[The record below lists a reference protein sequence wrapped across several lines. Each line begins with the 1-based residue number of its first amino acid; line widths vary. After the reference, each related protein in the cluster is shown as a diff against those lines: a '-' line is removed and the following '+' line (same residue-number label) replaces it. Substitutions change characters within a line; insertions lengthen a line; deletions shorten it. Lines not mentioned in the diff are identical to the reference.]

1 MVELA
6 PSPPARTATDAR
18 FFLRF
23 GWALII
29 FVFGG
34 SVLWSVL
41 APFEGAILASG
52 TVEVASER
60 QAVQH
65 LEGGIVSEINVREG
79 DFVEAGDTLIV
90 LSGADTEARLA
101 SVEARLKALVGQ
113 EARLLSE
120 RASNRELAPGPS
132 HSMFSEDA
140 EMAEIMTA
148 EQELMNARAASRR
161 TQVALLNQTI
171 LQLRERSTGLKNEI
185 IANHTQAGLIE
196 EEIQDLEVLYERGLS
211 PRPRI
216 LALKRDKAALD
227 GTREALTAEVAATEI
242 QIGETELEL
251 NRLTE
256 GFREELLTEL
266 NEVQTQIAELAE
278 QRSSALDQLVRLEI
292 IAPRTG
298 RVLGATAHTVGGVI
312 GSGTPVMYIVPADD
326 TLVARVRIL
335 PQDIDKVTAGADAKI
350 RFSAFNANT
359 TPEVPGTVSQVSADV
374 IRDEV
379 SGQFFYEAMIEVPNQ
394 IEGARPL
401 QILPGMP
408 VDAQVRTESRT
419 VISFLLKPLQDAMA
433 TTFRE

>member
-6 PSPPARTATDAR
+6 PQRKATNAG

-23 GWALII
+23 GWAILI

-34 SVLWSVL
+34 SILWSFL

-65 LEGGIVSEINVREG
+65 LEGGIVAEINVREG
-79 DFVEAGDTLIV
+79 DYVEAGDVLIA

-101 SVEARLKALVGQ
+101 SLDARLKALVGQ
-113 EARLLSE
+113 EARMLSE
-120 RASNRELAPGPS
+120 RERGRTLTPGPS
-132 HSMFSEDA
+132 HIMFADDA
-140 EMAEIMTA
+140 EMALIMTS
-148 EQELMNARAASRR
+148 EQELMNARRASRR

-171 LQLRERSTGLKNEI
+171 LQLRERQTGLENEI
-185 IANHTQAGLIE
+185 LANELQAGLIS
-196 EEIQDLEVLYERGLS
+196 EEIRDLEVLFERGLS

-216 LALKRDKAALD
+216 LALKRDRAALD
-227 GTREALTAEVAATEI
+227 GSREALIAEVAATEI

-266 NEVQTQIAELAE
+266 NEAQTQIAELAE
-278 QRSSALDQLVRLEI
+278 QRASALDQLVRLEI
-292 IAPRTG
+292 LAPRTG
-298 RVLGATAHTVGGVI
+298 HVLGATAHTVGGVI
-312 GSGTPVMYIVPADD
+312 SPGVPIMYVVPADD

-374 IRDEV
+374 IQDEV
-379 SGQFFYEAMIEVPNQ
+379 SGQIYYEAMIEVPGEIQ
-394 IEGARPL
+394 GARTL

-408 VDAQVRTESRT
+408 VDASVKTESRT

-433 TTFRE
+433 NTFRE